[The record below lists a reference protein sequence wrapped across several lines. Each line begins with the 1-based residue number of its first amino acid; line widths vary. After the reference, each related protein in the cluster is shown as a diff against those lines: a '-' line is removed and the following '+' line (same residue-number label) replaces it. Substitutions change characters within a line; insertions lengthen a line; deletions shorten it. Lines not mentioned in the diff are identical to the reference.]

1 MAHRSGSGDRRR
13 KRTPRRGPGGVGV
26 RLTAIGPREASIF
39 TALADAFV
47 TPEPLLPAVRDTD
60 AVRTFDTWLARSP
73 RLNRIGL
80 RVLLHAAELAPL
92 PLGGARRLRRLD
104 PARRRRWLEHAEHVP
119 LRPLRELVRALKTLL
134 LLCYYGDPAV
144 MARLGYDA
152 QARVSAGREL
162 RRAEGRP

>member
-1 MAHRSGSGDRRR
+1 V
-13 KRTPRRGPGGVGV
+13 T
-26 RLTAIGPREASIF
+26 LTAISPREASIF

-47 TPEPLLPAVRDTD
+47 APEPLLPAVRDTD
-60 AVRTFDTWLARSP
+60 ALRTFDIWLARSP

-80 RVLLHAAELAPL
+80 RVLLHLAELAPL
-92 PLGGARRLRRLD
+92 LSGGGRRLRRLD
-104 PARRRRWLEHAEHVP
+104 PERARRSLSRAEHFP
-119 LRPLRELVRALKTLL
+119 LRLPRELIRALKTLS

-152 QARVSAGREL
+152 EANVHRGREL